1 MVKKIIVL
9 MMAAMLGM
17 GILAGCAGKEEQEEI
32 KQQEVEIEETEKEEE
47 QEDLSQPEEV
57 HYDKNLT
64 DEELEKFK
72 HDSYFDYAYLGK
84 EFSKR
89 KNGV

>member
-1 MVKKIIVL
+1 MSINGNEIGDIMRCENKFCIYQSENKC
-9 MMAAMLGM
+9 
-17 GILAGCAGKEEQEEI
+17 ILDNVSLDCNGTCKTCI
-32 KQQEVEIEETEKEEE
+32 RI
-47 QEDLSQPEEV
+47 
-57 HYDKNLT
+57 NLT

-89 KNGV
+89 KSEAILTLE